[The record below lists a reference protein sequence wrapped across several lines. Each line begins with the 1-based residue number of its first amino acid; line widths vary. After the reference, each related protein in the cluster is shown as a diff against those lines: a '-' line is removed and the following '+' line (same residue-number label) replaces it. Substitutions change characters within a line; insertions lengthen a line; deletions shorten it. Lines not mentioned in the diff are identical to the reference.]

1 MKNENQQFKIMDIHT
16 HILPGVD
23 DGAKDM
29 QEALSLVRQALEN
42 STRAIVLTPH
52 YRAPHKMEADLIY
65 KRFCLFRKAVH
76 KEMPQMQV
84 YLGCEIRY
92 QDGIPQMLKEHKL
105 LPMYHSRYILLEF
118 TSTAFSS
125 QILSAARECVG
136 HGFIPIIAHIER
148 CDAFRNDPQ
157 LLSQMQGL
165 GVLLQ
170 MNADSVM
177 GKMGLRIKKFC
188 QKMLET
194 KQVHFIASDA
204 HDATHRPPLLKECYA
219 HVSEKYGA
227 EYAKKLF
234 WENPQAVVK
243 NEDI

>member
-1 MKNENQQFKIMDIHT
+1 MEKEQYKLMDIHT

-29 QEALSLVRQALEN
+29 QEALQLVRMAREN
-42 STRAIVLTPH
+42 NTWGIVLTPH
-52 YRAPHKMEADLIY
+52 YRAPHKMDADLLY

-92 QDGIPQMLKEHKL
+92 QSGIPQMLKEHQL

-118 TSTAFSS
+118 TSTAFAT

-157 LLSQMQGL
+157 LLSQMQEL

-177 GKMGLRIKKFC
+177 GKLGLRIKRYC
-188 QKMLET
+188 QKMLEG
-194 KQVHFIASDA
+194 KYVHFIASDA
-204 HDATHRPPLLKECYA
+204 HDETHRPPLLKECYQ
-219 HVSEKYGA
+219 HISEKYG
-227 EYAKKLF
+227 EDYARKLF
-234 WENPQAVVK
+234 WENPQAVIK